1 MLKQLSFGLFFLT
14 ASALAQT
21 PPAQPTPS
29 VAPSQPPAVTPSQTP
44 GAAPPGAVPPGAAP
58 VLGGPPPTLGASPVG
73 GLSPCENMIGA
84 ERDKC
89 LQADSAAAGGTRAPV
104 TTWPQ
109 NAPPTG
115 TMR

>member
-1 MLKQLSFGLFFLT
+1 MLRQLSVALSFLAGT
-14 ASALAQT
+14 ALAQT
-21 PPAQPTPS
+21 PPGETTPS
-29 VAPSQPPAVTPSQTP
+29 VAPSQTPVVTPSQTP
-44 GAAPPGAVPPGAAP
+44 SAVPPGTAP

-89 LQADSAAAGGTRAPV
+89 LQADSAVAGGTRAPV

-109 NAPPTG
+109 NTPPTG
-115 TMR
+115 TVR

>member
-1 MLKQLSFGLFFLT
+1 MLKQLSFGLLFL
-14 ASALAQT
+14 AGSALAQT

-29 VAPSQPPAVTPSQTP
+29 LTPQQTPSP
-44 GAAPPGAVPPGAAP
+44 VPPGTAP
-58 VLGGPPPTLGASPVG
+58 ILGGPPPTLGASPVG

-109 NAPPTG
+109 NTPPTG
-115 TMR
+115 TVR

>member
-1 MLKQLSFGLFFLT
+1 MLKQLSFGLLFL
-14 ASALAQT
+14 AGSALAQT

-29 VAPSQPPAVTPSQTP
+29 VTPSETPAVTPSQTP
-44 GAAPPGAVPPGAAP
+44 SAVPPGAAP
-58 VLGGPPPTLGASPVG
+58 VLGGPPPALGASPVG

-104 TTWPQ
+104 TPWPQ
-109 NAPPTG
+109 NTPPTG
-115 TMR
+115 TVR